1 MMSGVDL
8 LLDDAQT
15 FLQQSVAGAVAR
27 YASFRDIRE
36 WISTAELRPADRL
49 AVAQGWTGIGLPE
62 ELGGQGGGVQD
73 LAVLAEQLGRGAV
86 PWDRTLTGC
95 LSNQLLAVAG
105 ARGREL
111 AAANA
116 AGEHAAALCI
126 DTREPD
132 ARADITVESG
142 RCAGHIPFVL
152 GATDAEVLIVAQVL
166 TDDEVELLYIRRDV
180 EPVAVTPRRLVDRTR
195 ALADVRFGGAP
206 CEVLGRVPAAA
217 WQQMIR
223 TGIVLSC
230 ADSLGAAARLLEMT
244 IAYVQERHQF
254 GVAIGSFQA
263 VKHCAAQ
270 MLVDV
275 EGIRGAVQYSAWAVE
290 TATEDAA
297 LHASVAGAYCSQ
309 AAPALADRA
318 LFLHGAIGFTWE
330 HDLQLLFKR
339 IKSNA
344 NLFGSTDWHRERIS
358 SALGCAASA
367 PAAIGPGLHRS
378 PTQPLGPTT

>member
-1 MMSGVDL
+1 MLCGVDL
-8 LLDDAQT
+8 LLDEAQT
-15 FLQQSVAGAVAR
+15 LLQQSVSGTVAR
-27 YASFRDIRE
+27 YAPFSVIRE
-36 WISTAELRPADRL
+36 WISTADLGPADRL
-49 AVAQGWTGIGLPE
+49 AAAQGWTGIGLAE
-62 ELGGQGGGVQD
+62 DMGGQGGGVQD
-73 LAVLAEQLGRGAV
+73 LAVVAEQLGRGAV
-86 PWDRTLTGC
+86 PWDRTLAGC

-105 ARGREL
+105 DRGREL

-116 AGEHAAALCI
+116 SGEHAAALCI

-132 ARADITVESG
+132 TRPDITVESG
-142 RCAGHIPFVL
+142 RCTGETPFVL
-152 GATDAEVLIVAQVL
+152 GATDADVLVVAQVSA
-166 TDDEVELLYIRRDV
+166 DDEVELLCIGRDA
-180 EPVAVTPRRLVDRTR
+180 EGVAVTPRRLVDRTR
-195 ALADVRFGGAP
+195 ALADVRFDGSP
-206 CEVLGRVPAAA
+206 CEVLGRVPAAT

-244 IAYVQERHQF
+244 TAYVQERHQF

-263 VKHCAAQ
+263 VKHYAAQ

-275 EGIRGAVQYSAWAVE
+275 EGIRSAVQYSAWAVE
-290 TATEDAA
+290 TAAEDAA

-318 LFLHGAIGFTWE
+318 LFLHGAIGYTWE

-358 SALGCAASA
+358 GALGCT
-367 PAAIGPGLHRS
+367 PP
-378 PTQPLGPTT
+378 QP